1 MALRRRHNAMLERE
15 KPRLE
20 IIPMIDIMMFL
31 LVFFVMIVLKM
42 IPDSGVTLHLPGAS
56 TAQPLPHTEVVIII
70 DQKGLMHVK
79 DHVMG
84 ADQLESYLQTVKA
97 GHDTDV
103 IVAGDKGTKLQQL
116 MSVMDLVRKAGI
128 TDIGIATNNTPGS

>member
-1 MALRRRHNAMLERE
+1 MALRRRHNPMLERE

-20 IIPMIDIMMFL
+20 IIPMIDIMMVL

-70 DQKGLMHVK
+70 DQQGAMHVK
-79 DHVMG
+79 DQTMDD
-84 ADQLESYLQTVKA
+84 DQLETYLQGVKA
-97 GHDTDV
+97 DHDTDV
-103 IVAGDKGTKLQQL
+103 IVAGDKGTNLQQV
-116 MSVMDLVRKAGI
+116 MGVMDLVRKAGI
-128 TDIGIATNNTPGS
+128 TDIGIATNNPGS